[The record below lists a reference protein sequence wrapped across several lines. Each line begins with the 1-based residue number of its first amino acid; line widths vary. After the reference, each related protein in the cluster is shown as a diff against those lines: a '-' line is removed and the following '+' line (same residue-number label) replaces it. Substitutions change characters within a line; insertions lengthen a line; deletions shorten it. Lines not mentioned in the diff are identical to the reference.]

1 MVYRPL
7 LLISVLL
14 ALYLSQATAQKPNYE
29 ISNVRLGAD
38 HHNVMITYD
47 LIAKHTVEPVKVN
60 LFFHDTKFRFLR
72 PITVTPDV
80 NAEVTPGIDRRFAWD
95 VSKDLKMLTAEIS
108 PLLIPGDPKD
118 YRFGAGPEAALL
130 SLAVPGLGN
139 YFVTNTRNQVIKP
152 YMKTITALG
161 LITMGYI
168 AGRDRY
174 RDEPSLTHNDG
185 IWKMGE
191 WHYKYFKDD
200 AEFMISLGLAI
211 WVADVI
217 YVAIKGHQNAQ
228 LKKGVMRLTAKS
240 W

>member
-1 MVYRPL
+1 MVYK
-7 LLISVLL
+7 VLSLMAMAL
-14 ALYLSQATAQKPNYE
+14 AFLQLQAIAQKPDYE
-29 ISNVRLGAD
+29 ISNVRLGVD
-38 HHNVMITYD
+38 HHNVLIKYD
-47 LIAKHTVEPVKVN
+47 LTAKHTNEPVKVN

-72 PITVTPDV
+72 PITLSPDMNTKV
-80 NAEVTPGIDRRFAWD
+80 SPGVDQQFTWN
-95 VSKDLKMLTAEIS
+95 VSKDLKMLTAEIT
-108 PLLIPGDPKD
+108 PLLIPGDPKN
-118 YRFGAGPEAALL
+118 YRFGAGPEAAFL

-139 YFVTNTRNQVIKP
+139 YFVTDTRKQIIKP
-152 YMKTITALG
+152 YMKTIAALG
-161 LITMGYI
+161 LITMGHI
-168 AGRDRY
+168 ASRDRY
-174 RDEPSLTHNDG
+174 RGEPSLTHNDG

-228 LKKGVMRLTAKS
+228 LKKGVMRLTAEP